1 MAFVVKFKNNKIIE
15 VMQAVVKTYHIK
27 ITVEA
32 KYIPMKLVNFLKKE
46 YWNEYKVITNKKA
59 TYGDNSLIAKN
70 TKWYKEIKSK
80 ITPAYSLKIYRQNK
94 GLSQGK
100 LAKLLGVLASNV
112 SEMERGKRG
121 ISKEVAKKLSLILE
135 VPVEKFI

>member
-1 MAFVVKFKNNKIIE
+1 MAIDTKMAFVVKFKN
-15 VMQAVVKTYHIK
+15 IK

-32 KYIPMKLVNFLKKE
+32 KNIPLKLANFLKKE
-46 YWNEYKVITNKKA
+46 YGNEYKVVASKKA
-59 TYGDNSLIAKN
+59 AYDDNSLIAKN

-80 ITPAYSLKIYRQNK
+80 ITPADSLKIYRQNK

-100 LAKLLGVLASNV
+100 LAKLLGVLPSNV

>member
-100 LAKLLGVLASNV
+100 LAKLLGVLSSNV